1 MNKSP
6 EHQTWLSEFI
16 EKHGG
21 VAGSVH
27 IVTDGILRLQGHL
40 RLPPPVVARVQRVP
54 RGKGMAGLAWLR
66 DDAVQTCDLQN
77 PEGDAV
83 QPGARAVQ
91 AGAAVA
97 MPLHGPDGAV
107 RGVVGIAFATTGDLG
122 GERVARLRAAAESCP

>member
-1 MNKSP
+1 MKKSP
-6 EHQTWLSEFI
+6 DHQAWLSEFI
-16 EKHGG
+16 ETHGG

-27 IVTDGILRLQGHL
+27 IVADGILGLRGHV
-40 RLPPPVVARVQRVP
+40 RLPPPVVTRVQRVP
-54 RGKGMAGLAWLR
+54 HGKGMAGLAWLR

-77 PEGDAV
+77 PAGDEV

-122 GERVARLRAAAESCP
+122 GELVAQLCAAAEICP